1 MRKRLLFLT
10 VLILSISQGYTQ
22 SFKNNSYLDFTIG
35 PSFPIGAYGQKD
47 VSNNSSGVA
56 KTGEFLKISY
66 VHLLNKNFGL
76 SVGIHAQRNPLDTK
90 AFETS
95 MSNQTFHEGVIL
107 TSTSSPT
114 PTPTQFPS
122 YKYGNWKFDKNA
134 WLFGSLSV
142 GGYAQVSPKQS
153 KNLVITAKAMVGAIY
168 ATSPTISG
176 KSTSDTAMA
185 QIKQSSAS
193 AFGLT
198 YSVLGGLKFKLT
210 NKIHLLTQV
219 EYLGTS
225 ELLFKHIHTSFTTI
239 HYVNGTP
246 GSWSN
251 GKSLESGKQRIASI
265 NVNFGISVNL

>member
-22 SFKNNSYLDFTIG
+22 AFKNNSYLDFTIG

-90 AFETS
+90 AFQTS

-114 PTPTQFPS
+114 PTPAQFPS

-153 KNLVITAKAMVGAIY
+153 KNLVITAKAMLGAIY
-168 ATSPTISG
+168 ATAPKING
-176 KSTSDTAMA
+176 ESTADTAMA
-185 QIKQSSAS
+185 QIKQSSGS

-198 YSVLGGLKFKLT
+198 YSILSGLKFKLT

-219 EYLGTS
+219 EYFGTS
-225 ELLFKHIHTSFTTI
+225 RLLFKDIHTSFTAV
-239 HYVNGTP
+239 HYSNGAPT
-246 GSWSN
+246 SWSN
-251 GKSLESGKQRIASI
+251 GKSIVSGKQRIASM
-265 NVNFGISVNL
+265 NLNFGITVHL